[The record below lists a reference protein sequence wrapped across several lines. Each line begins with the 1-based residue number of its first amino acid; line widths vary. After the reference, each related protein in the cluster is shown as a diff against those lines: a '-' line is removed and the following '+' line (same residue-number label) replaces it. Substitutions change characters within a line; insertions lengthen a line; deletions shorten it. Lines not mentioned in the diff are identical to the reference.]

1 MLEIENL
8 HVSYGRFEVLR
19 GISLQVNQ
27 NETISVIGANGAG
40 KSTLIKAI
48 TGFLQ
53 PKEGRISYD
62 GIDITGYTPEK
73 LVSMGIIQIFEG
85 RRLFSR
91 LSVIDNLLLG
101 SYCHYRKS
109 EKRRISEDLKDIFKL
124 FPRLEERKHQLSGS
138 MSGGEQQMIAI
149 GRALM
154 SRPKFLILDEPSLGL
169 APKVVKEIF
178 NVIERLKKTGIPIL
192 IIEQNVN
199 AALQISQR
207 GYVLNNGRVVIEGT
221 SEMLMKNEEISHAY
235 LGR

>member
-1 MLEIENL
+1 MLEVENL

-19 GISLQVNQ
+19 GVSLRVNQ
-27 NETISVIGANGAG
+27 DETISVIGANGAG
-40 KSTLIKAI
+40 KSTLVQSI

-53 PKEGRISYD
+53 PREGKIIYNGTD
-62 GIDITGYTPEK
+62 VKGYAPEK
-73 LVSMGIIQIFEG
+73 LVAMGIIQIFEG

-91 LSVIDNLLLG
+91 LNVIDNLLLG
-101 SYCHYRKS
+101 SYCHQRKN
-109 EKRRISEDLKDIFKL
+109 EKKRIEEDLKYIFHL
-124 FPRLEERKHQLSGS
+124 FPILEERRDQVSGS
-138 MSGGEQQMIAI
+138 LSGGEQQMLAI

-178 NVIERLKKTGIPIL
+178 QVIERLHKDGIPIL
-192 IIEQNVN
+192 LIEQNVN

-207 GYVLNNGRVVIEGT
+207 GYVLENGRVVIEGT
-221 SEMLMKNEEISHAY
+221 KEMLLENKEISQAY